1 MLTETCWPKLADR
14 DLHIE
19 ICKPKL
25 ANRNLLTETCKPKLA
40 NQSLL
45 IVACQPKLN
54 KKFKFIKNKKKH
66 KIIKKNKKKY
76 IFAIKN
82 NKNMAHNK
90 VYAIWRIQCQK
101 DPFCPMIFSNYSIFI
116 AQSRHIAYT
125 RDVGRHCNKNRKE
138 MKIKYKLNLWKK

>member
-1 MLTETCWPKLADR
+1 
-14 DLHIE
+14 LHIE

-125 RDVGRHCNKNRKE
+125 HTLQEILKDDFVNLEKLLP
-138 MKIKYKLNLWKK
+138 KIA